1 MLCEKCKKNPAT
13 VHLKQAINGTVTE
26 QHLCQACAEADGF
39 LTDMTWNHGSFGSL
53 FDDMFQDMFHFS
65 AAPEALGTKEGTTRC
80 PVCGMTLE
88 QFKQGGKLGCAAC
101 YETFAPYLQPTLKSI
116 HGSNEHKGKIPKK
129 SGGQMMARR
138 EMETLKRKLALA
150 IEKEE
155 FEEAAKLRDR
165 IRQLG
170 KEE

>member
-65 AAPEALGTKEGTTRC
+65 AAPEALGTKASGTRC

-101 YETFAPYLQPTLKSI
+101 YDTFGPYLQPTLKSI
-116 HGSNEHKGKIPKK
+116 HGSNEHKGKIPQK
-129 SGGQMMARR
+129 SGRQMMARR
-138 EMETLKRKLALA
+138 EIETLKRKLAVA